1 MKVRIKK
8 LTSIMVIPV
17 LALALLV
24 TLGVAL
30 AETGRDPV
38 TITGTVNLATF
49 IGTATATFGTDTLS
63 GTVQV
68 IPMAPPEPKDG
79 GLYFP
84 VVNHVFTFEDGSTLT
99 TTGAELAMPTDENP
113 AIFTLHGNM
122 DIIDGTGVFEGAS
135 GNLRVNGQMDW
146 SIGQA
151 AFESKG
157 TISR

>member
-1 MKVRIKK
+1 
-8 LTSIMVIPV
+8 MVMPV
-17 LALALLV
+17 LTMALLA
-24 TLGVAL
+24 TFGAAL

-38 TITGTVNLATF
+38 TISGTVNLATF
-49 IGTATATFGTDTLS
+49 MGTVTATIGTDTFS

-68 IPMAPPEPKDG
+68 IPMVPPEPKEG

-84 VVNHVFTFEDGSTLT
+84 VVNHMFTFEDGSSLT

-135 GNLRVNGQMDW
+135 GELRVNGQMDW
-146 SIGQA
+146 SVGQA

-157 TISR
+157 AISL

>member
-8 LTSIMVIPV
+8 STSIRLMSVPT
-17 LALALLV
+17 LALLA
-24 TLGVAL
+24 TFGAAL

-38 TITGTVNLATF
+38 TITGQVDLLTF
-49 IGTATATFGTDTLS
+49 TGTATVTIGTETLS

-68 IPMAPPEPKDG
+68 IPMAPPEPKDD

-122 DIIDGTGVFEGAS
+122 DIIDGTGVCEDAS
-135 GNLRVNGQMDW
+135 RELRVNGQMDF

-151 AFESKG
+151 TFESKG
-157 TISR
+157 AISR